1 MLSGP
6 GCQGEQSETA
16 ITSWKFAIEEVQG
29 SVQDAYAQKFKELIE
44 QKTGNTISVTVYP
57 YGTLG
62 TSDHVT
68 ELIHMAAIQ
77 FATASPGHLG
87 KIIPELQLFL
97 LHFILSDDNRVN
109 KTVLGE
115 SRVLREH
122 LDQLYQRK
130 GLQFLALFPEG
141 WQVWTTKKEIRH
153 PEHFTGLKMR
163 VMTSPMLLRA
173 YAAYGA
179 NPTPLPYAE
188 VYSALQLKMIDGQV
202 NPVFAIEEM
211 SFFEV
216 SDYMIF
222 PRHAQFVTSVVTNPA
237 FFNALPA
244 DTQQLVREV
253 VNELNNYIFNV
264 QENFNSERLKTI
276 QDKKPELQLLYLTAE
291 ERAAFRQA
299 SLSVRQQYI
308 EMVGPTGKDILEM
321 LLREVAKAEKG
332 RLK

>member
-1 MLSGP
+1 MCSLCCLLFYLALDAKGR
-6 GCQGEQSETA
+6 GGGTA
-16 ITSWKFAIEEVQG
+16 VTNWKFAIEEVQG

-44 QKTGNTISVTVYP
+44 EKTDNAISVTVYP

-68 ELIHMAAIQ
+68 ELIHMGAIQ

-97 LHFILSDDNRVN
+97 LHFIFSDDNAVN

-115 SRVLREH
+115 SQVLREH
-122 LDQLYQRK
+122 INQLYQNK

-141 WQVWTTKKEIRH
+141 WQVWTTKKEIRR
-153 PEHFTGLKMR
+153 PEDFAGLKMR

-216 SDYMIF
+216 TDYMIF
-222 PRHAQFVTSVVTNPA
+222 PRHAQFVTNPA
-237 FFNALPA
+237 FFDTLPA
-244 DTQQLVREV
+244 DTQQLVWGV
-253 VNELNNYIFNV
+253 VTELNTYIFNV
-264 QENFNSERLKTI
+264 QESFNSERLKTI
-276 QDKKPELQLLYLTAE
+276 QDKKPE
-291 ERAAFRQA
+291 
-299 SLSVRQQYI
+299 I
-308 EMVGPTGKDILEM
+308 
-321 LLREVAKAEKG
+321 
-332 RLK
+332 